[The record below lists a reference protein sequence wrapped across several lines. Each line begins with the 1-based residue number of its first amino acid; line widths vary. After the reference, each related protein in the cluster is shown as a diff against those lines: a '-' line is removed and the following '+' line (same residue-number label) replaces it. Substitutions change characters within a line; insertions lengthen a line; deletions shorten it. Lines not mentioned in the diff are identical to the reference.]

1 MRRVLAAMVAVAAGG
16 ALLAGCGSDAVEPS
30 GLSSE
35 SSTPSPTP
43 TTASPTPTP
52 SATSS
57 DPTAFVHQY
66 VEAANRALTK
76 GDVDQMAALS
86 GPDCAFCSQ
95 TAASMKT
102 FYANG
107 GSYEGDASWH
117 IDELGKPNGTD
128 PVSISV
134 YIKVKPHKVISKR
147 GASPE
152 PEEGRTLLFDFTL
165 AKGNGQWKVKDLVVN

>member
-1 MRRVLAAMVAVAAGG
+1 MRRVLAAMAAVAAGG
-16 ALLAGCGSDAVEPS
+16 ALLVGCGSDTVEPS
-30 GLSSE
+30 ALASE

-52 SATSS
+52 SPTASN
-57 DPTAFVHQY
+57 PTAFVHQY
-66 VEAANRALTK
+66 VAAANRALTK
-76 GDVDQMAALS
+76 GDVAQMTELS

-95 TAASMKT
+95 TATSMKT

-117 IDELGKPNGTD
+117 VDEMGKPDGTD
-128 PVSISV
+128 PVKISAYV
-134 YIKVKPHKVISKR
+134 KVKPHKVISKR

-152 PEEGRTLLFDFTL
+152 PEQGRTLLFDFTL